1 MRVLILHSQY
11 RSGEVSGENRVV
23 ADEARLLREGGHQV
37 DVWRPVPTASGPIGL
52 LTTGARAIWSRSASR
67 RVRDMIRRTQP
78 DVVHLHNL
86 FPELSPAVLR
96 ATQGAGAVV
105 MTLHNYRTL
114 CLPATFVRDGAV
126 CEDCLGRA
134 PWPGVMHACYR
145 DSRAGSAAV
154 ATSLVTH
161 RALGTFLIP
170 DRYLAVSE
178 FVKAKHVQA
187 GWSPDR
193 IGVRSNFSWPSP
205 RRRGAGEY
213 FLYAGRLSSEKG
225 VATIVEAFEGL
236 SAPLVIAGDGPDG
249 PSLRAASRAKTT
261 TFLGSIAASEIGAVV
276 GRARAVLVPS
286 RCYEGQPR
294 GILEAYA
301 AGVPVIASDIG
312 GLPEVVQ
319 DGVTGALVSPT
330 SLDGWREAVGRLL
343 VDQEAERLGAAAW
356 DLWRERFSPERGLV
370 TLESQYE
377 HALQAAQL

>member
-37 DVWRPVPTASGPIGL
+37 DLWRPVPAASGPIGL
-52 LTTGARAIWSRSASR
+52 LTTGARAIWSRTASR
-67 RVRDMIRRTQP
+67 RVREMIRRTRP
-78 DVVHLHNL
+78 DIVHLHNL

-134 PWPGVMHACYR
+134 PWPGVIHACYR

-187 GWSPDR
+187 GWSSDR
-193 IGVRSNFSWPSP
+193 IAVRSNFSWPS
-205 RRRGAGEY
+205 RRRQGAGEY

-249 PSLRAASRAKTT
+249 PNLRAASRAETT
-261 TFLGSIAASEIGAVV
+261 TFLGSIPASEVGAVV
-276 GRARAVLVPS
+276 ARARAVLVPS

-319 DGVTGALVSPT
+319 DGVTGALVSPA
-330 SLDGWREAVGRLL
+330 SLGGWREAVGRLL
-343 VDQEAERLGAAAW
+343 VDQESERLGAAAW

-377 HALQAAQL
+377 QALQAARP

>member
-37 DVWRPVPTASGPIGL
+37 DVWRPVPTASGPIGM
-52 LTTGARAIWSRSASR
+52 LTTGARAIWSRTASR
-67 RVRDMIRRTQP
+67 RVREMIRRTRP
-78 DVVHLHNL
+78 DIVHLHNL

-126 CEDCLGRA
+126 CEDCLGRR
-134 PWPGVMHACYR
+134 PWPGVVHACYR
-145 DSRAGSAAV
+145 DSRAASAAV

-193 IGVRSNFSWPSP
+193 IGVRSNFSWPS
-205 RRRGAGEY
+205 RRRQGAGEY

-261 TFLGSIAASEIGAVV
+261 TFLGSIPASEVGAVV
-276 GRARAVLVPS
+276 ARARAVLVPS

-312 GLPEVVQ
+312 GLHEVVQ

-330 SLDGWREAVGRLL
+330 SQDGWREAVGRLL
-343 VDQEAERLGAAAW
+343 VDQESERLGAAAR

-377 HALQAAQL
+377 HALQATRP